1 MRCLLLILLL
11 VAGCSTGPQT
21 DLPLIAEARSL
32 AAEWALVNQLALEG
46 KLTSSFTRTMRV
58 NVREELKSDASS
70 LTKPRSS
77 YGAEIEELLRQPDDA
92 PPERLR
98 TSAARLKQ
106 IEAEL
111 ESA

>member
-1 MRCLLLILLL
+1 MRRLLLILFL
-11 VAGCSTGPQT
+11 VTGCSKGPET
-21 DLPLIAEARSL
+21 DLPSIAEARSL

-46 KLTSSFTRTMRV
+46 KLTRSFTQTMRA
-58 NVREELKSDASS
+58 NVREELKSAASS
-70 LTKPRSS
+70 LTEPRSA
-77 YGAEIEELLRQPDDA
+77 YGAEIEELLKQPDDA
-92 PPERLR
+92 PPARIR